1 MHTTHL
7 TRISAHKYIRINEC
21 SGLYWT
27 MHTCSRSYAT
37 KHSLRPMS
45 YVRILARARIYAYTR
60 IHWALLICAM
70 CACIP
75 LGCALWW
82 IHNPSFIYIYLRAVC
97 AYSRESA
104 RVKPYVYVSIYNQS
118 YSRIR
123 TYTRVYAG
131 IRAYACM
138 HICMHMRVHAGITHI
153 NALTRAV
160 RSRKL
165 R

>member
-1 MHTTHL
+1 MLPLICNQAESAPYVPCAHTR
-7 TRISAHKYIRINEC
+7 TRTYIRI
-21 SGLYWT
+21 
-27 MHTCSRSYAT
+27 YART
-37 KHSLRPMS
+37 LSAIDMC
-45 YVRILARARIYAYTR
+45 YVRMYTIRLRALMNTQSKF
-60 IHWALLICAM
+60 H
-70 CACIP
+70 
-75 LGCALWW
+75 
-82 IHNPSFIYIYLRAVC
+82 IYIYLRAVC